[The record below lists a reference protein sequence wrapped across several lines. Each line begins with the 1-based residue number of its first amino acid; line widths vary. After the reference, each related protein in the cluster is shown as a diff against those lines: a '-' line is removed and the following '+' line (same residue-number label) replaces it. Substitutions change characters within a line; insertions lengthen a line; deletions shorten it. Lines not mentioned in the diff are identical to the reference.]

1 MNIKE
6 ALYGSNFKRVI
17 MRFLEIFVLAGA
29 IALTESPELSSLVP
43 AIYVGILASVAKVL
57 RARLLK

>member
-1 MNIKE
+1 
-6 ALYGSNFKRVI
+6 

-43 AIYVGILASVAKVL
+43 AAYVAILATVAKVL